1 MTKKNLVVVRAGANS
16 LHSHWLDLPYAER
29 NFEMLVSFF
38 SEEAYATFV
47 PAEGVR
53 AVLVKG
59 GKWDGLFK
67 TLSDLDLDEFDYFW
81 LPDDDI
87 EASTGSI
94 NKIFELCQRY
104 GLAVGQPSLS
114 RKSYFSHFLL
124 SRCAGFRI
132 RYTNYVEIMVPCLN
146 RALLRRAL
154 PYFENTMSGFGL
166 DYIWCRWEEAGAFRS
181 AVIDAVEV
189 FHTRPVGKVLKSA
202 MDATGC
208 PKSEQEEGHLKAKFD
223 LTRRTVPIAFAG
235 VLDNGQPVSG
245 RLIMALYM
253 CRSWVKELKTF
264 RSPREA
270 GWGILKVA
278 RRQALRSLEMWLLW
292 PAAAKSR

>member
-29 NFEMLVSFF
+29 DFEMLVSFF
-38 SEEAYATFV
+38 SEDAYAAFV
-47 PAEGVR
+47 PSKGVG

-67 TLSDLDLDEFDYFW
+67 TLSDINLDAFEYFW

-87 EASTGSI
+87 DTSTSSI
-94 NKIFELCQRY
+94 NRIFELCDRY
-104 GLAVGQPSLS
+104 GLAVGQPSLD
-114 RKSYFSHFLL
+114 RRSYFSHFLL
-124 SRCAGFRI
+124 SRCTGFRI

-154 PYFENTMSGFGL
+154 PYFETTMSGYGF
-166 DYIWCRWEEAGAFRS
+166 DYIWCRWKEAGAFRS

-202 MDATGC
+202 MDARSGAT
-208 PKSEQEEGHLKAKFD
+208 SEQEEDRLKAELN

-235 VLDNGQPVSG
+235 VLDNGQPVAG
-245 RLIMALYM
+245 RMLMAFHM
-253 CRSWVKELKTF
+253 CRSWIKDLKTF
-264 RSPREA
+264 RSSKEA

-278 RRQALRSLEMWLLW
+278 RRQALKSLQMRVL
-292 PAAAKSR
+292 